1 MNNLHYPLESFDLKY
16 KRKSKMIDGV
26 ELGLCRTCN
35 YIYSCTLRKR
45 FQHPVWQCEEF
56 DDSDLHKEELMDN
69 RKIQNVRINESVNSR
84 EELQNHSLGLCSDC
98 KNRKFCTYP
107 VPASGISCCEEYE

>member
-1 MNNLHYPLESFDLKY
+1 
-16 KRKSKMIDGV
+16 MIYGV

-45 FQHPVWQCEEF
+45 FQQPVWQCEEF
-56 DDSDLHKEELMDN
+56 DDSDLQEEELMDKRN
-69 RKIQNVRINESVNSR
+69 MQNISTDESDNSHK
-84 EELQNHSLGLCSDC
+84 ELQDHSIGLCSNC

-107 VPASGISCCEEYE
+107 VTASGIICCEEYE

>member
-1 MNNLHYPLESFDLKY
+1 MNNLHYPLESFDQKY
-16 KRKSKMIDGV
+16 KRKRKMIYGV

-45 FQHPVWQCEEF
+45 FKQPVWQCKDF
-56 DDSDLHKEELMDN
+56 DDSDLQEEELMDN
-69 RKIQNVRINESVNSR
+69 RN
-84 EELQNHSLGLCSDC
+84 LQNISIDDFDNSHEALANHSKGLCSDC